1 VEDSSGSAKLYGVI
15 LRFASCPKVEALCR
29 SADDLGDA
37 APWDALV
44 GWLQRFIGYV
54 ATKHALADEL
64 LAEADRDAEVFK
76 SCRGAFY
83 ERSSRECHQSVLQ
96 GGADAPLARQRGGRP
111 RWRDTPAESSRLPA
125 RRRNCGRERS
135 RRPRTAT
142 RARAPNP
149 AKTLFERV
157 AADTSSDGACGV

>member
-1 VEDSSGSAKLYGVI
+1 LQA
-15 LRFASCPKVEALCR
+15 APKVEALSR

-37 APWDALV
+37 APWDALA

-64 LAEADRDAEVFK
+64 LAEADRDAEVFT